1 MNYSSLI
8 KKVKCIVNIF
18 GGLLIGLLAIATIFV
33 GAGFKYSEF
42 FKKVMLESGIELLNV
57 KITGERILS
66 ELEIFEFIKF
76 NFLEVSVA
84 LIGTIGLVY
93 FFNKLIN
100 IWQEVGIFSICFL
113 NHFRFLIIFTLV
125 IGVLTIYTSYNIDEI
140 VYTAVNQINNDLVMT
155 PNVDYIPVVVEFTIL
170 LLLQYVISNGVKIK
184 KEQELTI

>member
-8 KKVKCIVNIF
+8 KKVKRIVNIF
-18 GGLLIGLLAIATIFV
+18 GGLLIGLLVIATIFV

-42 FKKVMLESGIELLNV
+42 FKNVMLESGVELLNV

-66 ELEIFEFIKF
+66 ELDIFEFIKF
-76 NFLEVSVA
+76 SFLEVLVA
-84 LIGTIGLVY
+84 LISSIVLVY

-100 IWQEVGIFSICFL
+100 IWQEEGFFSTSFL
-113 NHFRFLIIFTLV
+113 KQFRLFIIFTLV
-125 IGVLTIYTSYNIDEI
+125 MGLLTIYASYSVDAL

-155 PNVDYIPVVVEFTIL
+155 PNVDYIPGFVEFVIL

-184 KEQELTI
+184 REQELTI